1 MTRILATA
9 SLAALLAACSPAS
22 DDVDTAGDA
31 NASMTTE
38 TVMNEADAAEPMNA
52 VTVCPDAMIVGLD
65 AYQEEALPETED
77 FAEWH
82 VQNAARADVEQTTS
96 GLQYKVVQ
104 AGIENGVKPNA
115 GESITA
121 NYHGYYPNGEVFDS
135 SYERGSAMTHHSNGF
150 IPGWNEA
157 LADMAVCEARTL
169 YVPAD
174 LAYGNSGAGGRP
186 TGTLV
191 FNMQLLSVNR

>member
-9 SLAALLAACSPAS
+9 SLAALLAACAPAS
-22 DDVDTAGDA
+22 DDMEANGDA
-31 NASMTTE
+31 
-38 TVMNEADAAEPMNA
+38 AAMNA

-65 AYQEEALPETED
+65 AYPDESLPDTED
-77 FAEWH
+77 FADWH
-82 VQNAARADVEQTTS
+82 IQNAARDDVEQTDS
-96 GLQYKVVQ
+96 GLQYKVIQ
-104 AGIENGVKPNA
+104 AGIKNGVKPDA

-121 NYHGYYPNGEVFDS
+121 NYHGYFPNGEVFDS
-135 SYERGSAMTHHSNGF
+135 SYVKGSPMTHKSNGF
-150 IPGWNEA
+150 IPGWNQS

-169 YVPAD
+169 YIPAD

-191 FNMQLLSVNR
+191 FNMQLISVNR

>member
-9 SLAALLAACSPAS
+9 SLAALLAACTASS
-22 DDVDTAGDA
+22 DDLGAAGETEA
-31 NASMTTE
+31 PMATGSAMT
-38 TVMNEADAAEPMNA
+38 EADVADAMNA
-52 VTVCPDAMIVGLD
+52 VTICPDAMIVGLD
-65 AYQEEALPETED
+65 RYTAEALPETDD

-82 VQNAARADVEQTTS
+82 VQNAARADVEQTIS

-121 NYHGYYPNGEVFDS
+121 NYHGYFPNGEVFDS
-135 SYERGSAMTHHSNGF
+135 SYEKGSTMTHQSNGF

>member
-1 MTRILATA
+1 MTRILAAA

-22 DDVDTAGDA
+22 DDVD
-31 NASMTTE
+31 N
-38 TVMNEADAAEPMNA
+38 VMNDTDAVEMTNA

-65 AYQEEALPETED
+65 AYTDDVLPETEN

-82 VQNAARADVEQTTS
+82 VQNATRDGVAQTSS

-104 AGIENGVKPNA
+104 AAIADGVKPNA

-135 SYERGSAMTHHSNGF
+135 SYERGATMTHRSNGF

>member
-1 MTRILATA
+1 MA
-9 SLAALLAACSPAS
+9 
-22 DDVDTAGDA
+22 
-31 NASMTTE
+31 TE
-38 TVMNEADAAEPMNA
+38 TVVTETVAAENMNA

-65 AYQEEALPETED
+65 AYPEETLPETED

-82 VQNAARADVEQTTS
+82 IQNAARTDVQKTAS
-96 GLQYKVVQ
+96 GLQYKVAQ

-121 NYHGYYPNGEVFDS
+121 NYHGYFPNGEVFDS
-135 SYERGSAMTHHSNGF
+135 SYERDSPMTHKSNGF

-169 YVPAD
+169 YIPAN